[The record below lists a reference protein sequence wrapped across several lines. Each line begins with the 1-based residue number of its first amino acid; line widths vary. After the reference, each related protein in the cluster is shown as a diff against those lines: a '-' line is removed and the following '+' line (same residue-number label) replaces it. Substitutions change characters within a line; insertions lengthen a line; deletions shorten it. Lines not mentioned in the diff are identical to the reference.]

1 VVEAD
6 TARYRPHR
14 QPHLPQFL
22 PQNLMHWRY
31 YLPQIPQRNL
41 GSCFCRTECLTHFHL
56 SPTQNILFMTQL
68 VLKLVVCAAVCY
80 VLRQYLRPQ
89 QARGE
94 CTGGIPHGCSWVSP
108 LGTLGGDGGFDHRM
122 RRRDGSA
129 LMRRSCTSIFVPT
142 PRFDREP
149 WRGGRIF
156 GVPGCRRQPTDGCP
170 CVRPKESSSRSHS
183 GLRELAHMIF

>member
-1 VVEAD
+1 MPAASPAASPVVSPTESHALAVSSPANSPAESRELLLQD
-6 TARYRPHR
+6 
-14 QPHLPQFL
+14 
-22 PQNLMHWRY
+22 
-31 YLPQIPQRNL
+31 
-41 GSCFCRTECLTHFHL
+41 ECLTPFHL

-149 WRGGRIF
+149 WRGGGIF